1 MPCCAPR
8 ERGKACCRSMRH
20 CGLNLTTLFKA
31 GVFMSNPSSDSTA
44 QKKKIFSPK
53 PENYKV
59 SLKYE
64 GMLLKEENEHRS
76 IAELKRKYAR

>member
-1 MPCCAPR
+1 
-8 ERGKACCRSMRH
+8 
-20 CGLNLTTLFKA
+20 
-31 GVFMSNPSSDSTA
+31 MSNPSSDSTA

-64 GMLLKEENEHRS
+64 GMLLKEANEHRS
-76 IAELKRKYAR
+76 IVELKRKYAR